1 MNYSLDRYKF
11 YEYND
16 PRGRKI
22 VSAVSTYAGRT
33 VKGYAK
39 CDPKDSF
46 DLDKGKKLAAARCNQ
61 KVSRKR
67 LDRAAEKYMEAARAA
82 DEAAVFFDKMKLYYM
97 DSVDAL
103 DQATMEVNSLLE
115 SM

>member
-1 MNYSLDRYKF
+1 MNYSLDKYKF

-16 PRGRKI
+16 AQGKKT

-46 DLDKGKKLAAARCNQ
+46 DSNKGKKLAAARCNQ

-67 LDRAAEKYMEAARAA
+67 LNRAAKKYMEAARAA
-82 DEAAVFFDKMKLYYM
+82 DEAAAFFDKMKSYYM

-115 SM
+115 NM